1 MSIIDYIVL
10 AFSLGIMALVA
21 VQSCVSQTKV
31 ALLRGLTISSVMSL
45 SFVVFVA
52 LGMWLA
58 NKVRFDIPE
67 VDSMIS
73 FGLIIVVVVKL
84 LFSIRKG
91 NVMSAYNIQQ
101 MSTLV
106 SFVIALGINALILG
120 LGVGFVGQLG
130 ADILKMAIPL
140 VLVVW
145 LMTMWGIMLGR
156 RNVDIRHRRWQL
168 IGILC
173 LVVIAFKVAFFK

>member
-1 MSIIDYIVL
+1 MTIIDYIVL

-21 VQSCVSQTKV
+21 VQSCVSQSNV
-31 ALLRGLTISSVMSL
+31 DLLRGLSISSVMSL
-45 SFVVFVA
+45 VFVAFVA
-52 LGMWLA
+52 LGMLVA
-58 NKVRFDIPE
+58 NKVRFDILE
-67 VDSMIS
+67 VDKMIA
-73 FGLIIVVVVKL
+73 FGLIIIVIVKL

-101 MSTLV
+101 FSTLIL
-106 SFVIALGINALILG
+106 FVIALGINALIVG

-130 ADILKMAIPL
+130 DDFFKMAIPL
-140 VLVVW
+140 FLVVW

-156 RNVDIRHRRWQL
+156 KKIDIRHRRWQL

-173 LVVIAFKVAFFK
+173 LIVIAIKVAFFQ